1 MFDMMMEPRCQGSE
15 EPMKSSSITTQVT
28 AELSSAQ
35 ASVTAAQRRL
45 LEVIAQWDRDDVWA
59 PDGCRDYPQWLAGR
73 LGISTWA
80 ARRWINA
87 AHTLPTLRRIA
98 AAFVDGTLSLDK
110 VTELCR
116 FATPETEGRLISWAR
131 RVTVWAIRRRADL
144 ANRPD
149 IDAVTAAD
157 DERFLRYWWYD
168 DGNRLGLE
176 GSLGADQ
183 GAVVA
188 TALDRV
194 AGRMPEIVT
203 DHDYEVSSEDSLDAR
218 RADALVALASAHIAD
233 DHDPDRATL
242 VVHAPLDALIAD
254 AGSCEIDG
262 GPVIDPETARR
273 LCCDCRLETV
283 FHDASGVIV
292 GIGRA
297 SRNVSPPLLRALR
310 RRDRGCTF
318 PGCGARCFLRAHHI
332 RWWGRGGPT
341 DLDNLVLV
349 CHFHHKLVHEHGWD
363 VRLGAPGTAHWFRPN
378 GTEFDPSTA
387 ARQGIPERAPP
398 TVAAV

>member
-1 MFDMMMEPRCQGSE
+1 MSSLNGKATRCG
-15 EPMKSSSITTQVT
+15 
-28 AELSSAQ
+28 
-35 ASVTAAQRRL
+35 
-45 LEVIAQWDRDDVWA
+45 A
-59 PDGCRDYPQWLAGR
+59 PDGCRDYAQWLSAR

-80 ARRWINA
+80 ARRWVNA
-87 AHTLPTLRRIA
+87 AHSLPHLPRTSA
-98 AAFVDGTLSLDK
+98 ALEAGTLSLDK

-116 FATPETEGRLISWAR
+116 FATPESEQRLISWAR
-131 RVTVWAIRRRADL
+131 RVTVWAIRRRADV
-144 ANRPD
+144 ANRPEA
-149 IDAVTAAD
+149 DAVRAAD
-157 DERFLRYWWYD
+157 DERFLGYWWFD
-168 DGNRLGLE
+168 DGTRVGLE
-176 GSLGADQ
+176 GSLAADQ

-188 TALDRV
+188 AALDRM
-194 AGRMPEIVT
+194 AGRMPDIVT
-203 DHDYEVSSEDSLDAR
+203 ADEPQPYSESLDSR

-273 LCCDCRLETV
+273 LGCDCRLETV